1 MPRKK
6 IDYDTIL
13 ACKAGNEEALKR
25 VLHHYESMI
34 NAAASRT
41 VIDAHGEKKVIIDME
56 VKENIQQMLMLQ
68 IYMKYD
74 HLAEPPN
81 RKPKETA

>member
-41 VIDAHGEKKVIIDME
+41 VIDAHGEKK
-56 VKENIQQMLMLQ
+56 
-68 IYMKYD
+68 
-74 HLAEPPN
+74 
-81 RKPKETA
+81 

>member
-56 VKENIQQMLMLQ
+56 VKENV
-68 IYMKYD
+68 
-74 HLAEPPN
+74 
-81 RKPKETA
+81 RKTCFLCC